1 MVPLLFTEA
10 YHATIDVPTAV
21 GNAQQETGVVLRLA
35 GILGMGEEVLL
46 AMEDSAAGPHRG
58 ARGDPAVRRRLE
70 PHGFDVETQ
79 LAPEVNGVTLT
90 SFAMRKNLR
99 PGGYGGPMKV
109 KRPPA
114 PRLQSLGR

>member
-99 PGGYGGPMKV
+99 PGGYGGP
-109 KRPPA
+109 
-114 PRLQSLGR
+114 